1 MWDNGHTPT
10 MVIEHSVAIDPS
22 IRYSGHLERGITVVN
37 GMQKRP
43 RIAGYDLFLQ
53 AQQMVPLDA
62 VGMETEAF
70 GGLGD
75 VPYRELHR
83 LVAGYR
89 FLFSPIRYTSLPLTV
104 IEAMTIGMP
113 VVALATT
120 ELPTVIENGET
131 GYVSCNIDQLVTDMR
146 SLIVHR
152 EEAYRLG
159 ENARSVAR
167 RRFGLD
173 RFIRDW
179 NHAFELATQTAW
191 MR

>member
-1 MWDNGHTPT
+1 

-22 IRYSGHLERGITVVN
+22 IRYSGHLQRGITVVN

-53 AQQMVPLDA
+53 AQQMLPLDV

-75 VPYRELHR
+75 VPYRELHH

-89 FLFSPIRYTSLPLTV
+89 FLFSPIRYTSLPLAV

-120 ELPTVIENGET
+120 ELPTVIESGKT
-131 GYVSCNIDQLVTDMR
+131 GYVSCDIDQLVNYMR
-146 SLIVHR
+146 YLLVDR

-159 ENARSVAR
+159 ENARTVALTR
-167 RRFGLD
+167 YGLG
-173 RFIRDW
+173 RFIKDW
-179 NHAFELATQTAW
+179 NHAFELAAQNTRTY
-191 MR
+191 